1 MNESI
6 RPDESMLDTPSDF
19 TFATRSARGFH
30 DTVEIVRDALAEHGF
45 GIVSEI
51 DLRKTFHAK
60 LDKDIRHH
68 LVLGACNAKF
78 AYAATQAVPSIAAL
92 IPCNVV
98 VRELEDETC
107 SIEAFDPAAMASL
120 AGEEN
125 LTPGLR
131 ELAGS
136 VRTDLMRAIAGISA

>member
-6 RPDESMLDTPSDF
+6 RPDQSMLDTPSGF
-19 TFATRSARGFH
+19 TFGTRSARGFH
-30 DTVEIVRDALAEHGF
+30 DTVEIVRSALAEQGF

-51 DLRKTFHAK
+51 DLKKTFHTR
-60 LDKDIRHH
+60 LDKEIRHH
-68 LVLGACNAKF
+68 LVLGACSAPF
-78 AYAATQAVPSIAAL
+78 AYAVTQAVPSVAAL

-98 VRELEDETC
+98 VRELEDDTC
-107 SIEAFDPAAMASL
+107 AIEAFDPGVMASL

-125 LTPGLR
+125 LTAELR

-136 VRTDLMRAIAGISA
+136 VRSDLMKAVASISA